1 MRSSSRPRTDRLAGF
16 KAFAPALA
24 LALTGL
30 IAGCAPFPTR
40 TTVLPAGASRQSY
53 VVDGRRYHVLT
64 HAQGYRQRGIASW
77 YGLHSVGLPTAS
89 GLPYNPDSMTAASKI
104 LPLGT
109 WVRVTNLVNG
119 RQVIVRIDDRGP
131 FVRQRIIDLSY
142 AAARQLKMI
151 ARGTALV
158 EVRSIPQPLLP
169 HTAAFA
175 LAPPPLAHNP
185 LGHPP
190 RMYLQIGAYAQR
202 SRALALELHFM
213 RLGIRPLRLFPVQR
227 AGRIL
232 YILQVGPIAH
242 VRELDR
248 LSGRLT
254 SMGFLKTEVII
265 R

>member
-1 MRSSSRPRTDRLAGF
+1 M
-16 KAFAPALA
+16 
-24 LALTGL
+24 
-30 IAGCAPFPTR
+30 I
-40 TTVLPAGASRQSY
+40 
-53 VVDGRRYHVLT
+53 DGRRYHVLGS
-64 HAQGYRQRGIASW
+64 AEGYRKRGIASW

-89 GLPYNPDSMTAASKI
+89 GLPYNPQSMTAASKV

-131 FVRQRIIDLSY
+131 FVRHRIIDLSY
-142 AAARQLKMI
+142 AAARQLNMI
-151 ARGTALV
+151 EHGTALV
-158 EVRSIPQPLLP
+158 EVRSLP
-169 HTAAFA
+169 HPILPRSAAFA
-175 LAPPPLAHNP
+175 LAPPPLAPNP

-202 SRALALELHFM
+202 SRALALELRLM
-213 RLGIRPLRLFPVQR
+213 RLGIRPLRLFPIR
-227 AGRIL
+227 RTGGIL

-254 SMGFLKTEVII
+254 HMGFPRTEVII